1 MLAFPG
7 LILMPVGT
15 APSPAGA
22 GLTFLRPIALVVS
35 GQRSL
40 AGPLPPASD
49 HRPLTAGHR
58 TLCRRWIPA

>member
-15 APSPAGA
+15 TPSPAGA

-49 HRPLTAGHR
+49 H
-58 TLCRRWIPA
+58 